1 MRRGFDDALA
11 TMDFSLTWQH
21 GGIRHTDA
29 LHAPRVNFWRDILPP
44 GLSEQ
49 LAREPDRRSFTF
61 DFPAGKALPPRTPSL
76 VHRVGPGQVRRDRFP
91 GITIEPRCGRFY
103 PRGIL
108 RGVPGVFEEN
118 VQPFRCAALAS
129 DALEADLNHPLAGK
143 ALRLR
148 VDVREVRPKF
158 EEHGGSSTDWL
169 ELAASGP
176 GMQAR
181 VDGRPTDFFAGNP
194 FARADER
201 EDGAFYARPRF
212 VAHLDRTAIGEV
224 ASLYGR
230 LIPSGADVLDL
241 MGSWTSHLPGGLD
254 LNSLAVLG
262 MNREE
267 LERNPRP
274 GERVVH
280 DLNRDPRLPFAAD
293 RFDAVVCTVS
303 VEYLTRPFEVFA
315 ETARVL
321 KPGGILIVTFSNRWF
336 PPKAIRL
343 WTELHEFERVGL
355 VLEYFLKSG
364 KYSAVETVSLRGLPR
379 PADDTYSNQ
388 YPCSDPLYAVWGRK
402 EDG

>member
-1 MRRGFDDALA
+1 MRRRFDDALA

-224 ASLYGR
+224 ASLHGR

>member
-1 MRRGFDDALA
+1 MQRRFDDALA

-44 GLSEQ
+44 GLCEQ
-49 LAREPDRRSFTF
+49 LAREPGRQSFTF
-61 DFPAGKALPPRTPSL
+61 DYPAGKALPPRTPSL
-76 VHRVGPGQVRRDRFP
+76 VHRVSPEQVRRDRFP
-91 GITIEPRCGRFY
+91 GITIEPRYGRFY

-108 RGVPGVFEEN
+108 RGLPGVFEEN

-129 DALEADLNHPLAGK
+129 DALAADLNHPLAGI

-148 VDVREVRPKF
+148 VDVRAVRPKF

-212 VAHLDRTAIGEV
+212 VAHLDATAIGEV

-241 MGSWTSHLPGGLD
+241 MGSWTSHLPVGLD

-303 VEYLTRPFEVFA
+303 VEYLTRPLDVFA

-321 KPGGILIVTFSNRWF
+321 KPGGLLIVTFSNRWF

-343 WTELHEFERVGL
+343 WAELHEFERVGL

-379 PADDTYSNQ
+379 PADDPYSNQ